1 LRRSRALSIA
11 LWSSARKRLN
21 GPRVEK
27 RASETTS
34 RTLIG
39 RELSTS
45 VDCMTKEG
53 DGPAISISPEC
64 TSTVPAKALR
74 RADLPAP
81 LGPMTDS
88 SEPEGTSRF
97 TSVKAT
103 VFPYRTS
110 RLLVVM
116 ELGQGFII
124 IIKIYCF
131 NVANQTQACNNENH
145 SYYKESSMLSKPT
158 KKLILILTT
167 LLAVASL
174 VLTGCSDDNSTEA
187 SSSEEKPMIVVTTNI
202 LGDVV
207 ANIVGDNFD
216 VEVIMPSGT
225 DPHDFQASAKQVA
238 KIMNADL
245 LVVNGASFEEGM
257 ADVIEAAE
265 SDGVMIF
272 EAISF
277 VTQLEGDHDDH
288 EGHDDHDDHEG
299 HDDHDDHEG
308 HDDHDDHEGH
318 DDDDDHEG
326 HDHGGIDPHFFTDP
340 SRMAQVV
347 EGLSKFLVA
356 NFPEVGESSLESD
369 ANAYL
374 EQLEKLDAEVEQT
387 LFAIPAD
394 ARVLVTNHSVFEY
407 FADRYDFKIIGSIIP
422 ATSTLSGASAQQ
434 IASLAEEI
442 RSNQVTAIFVD
453 ASSSD
458 SLAKAL
464 AGEVDGVKI
473 VNLFTES
480 LGSTNS
486 SGSTYIDMV
495 RSNSEAIASA
505 LLD

>member
-1 LRRSRALSIA
+1 
-11 LWSSARKRLN
+11 
-21 GPRVEK
+21 
-27 RASETTS
+27 
-34 RTLIG
+34 
-39 RELSTS
+39 
-45 VDCMTKEG
+45 M
-53 DGPAISISPEC
+53 
-64 TSTVPAKALR
+64 
-74 RADLPAP
+74 
-81 LGPMTDS
+81 
-88 SEPEGTSRF
+88 
-97 TSVKAT
+97 
-103 VFPYRTS
+103 
-110 RLLVVM
+110 
-116 ELGQGFII
+116 
-124 IIKIYCF
+124 
-131 NVANQTQACNNENH
+131 ANQTQACNNENH

-288 EGHDDHDDHEG
+288 EGHDDH
-299 HDDHDDHEG
+299 
-308 HDDHDDHEGH
+308 
-318 DDDDDHEG
+318 DDHEG

>member
-1 LRRSRALSIA
+1 
-11 LWSSARKRLN
+11 
-21 GPRVEK
+21 
-27 RASETTS
+27 
-34 RTLIG
+34 
-39 RELSTS
+39 
-45 VDCMTKEG
+45 
-53 DGPAISISPEC
+53 
-64 TSTVPAKALR
+64 
-74 RADLPAP
+74 
-81 LGPMTDS
+81 
-88 SEPEGTSRF
+88 
-97 TSVKAT
+97 
-103 VFPYRTS
+103 
-110 RLLVVM
+110 
-116 ELGQGFII
+116 
-124 IIKIYCF
+124 
-131 NVANQTQACNNENH
+131 VANQTQACNNENH

-318 DDDDDHEG
+318 D
-326 HDHGGIDPHFFTDP
+326 HGGIDPHFFTDP